1 MNNLGN
7 VVVAK
12 FDNMIPI
19 LTNCVEAIEISLIF
33 PQPII
38 NVSLIIGGSHV
49 WTFRDSCEP
58 EKMQCPSL
66 WNVMVLQKNEKKSI
80 KGGKNPNF
88 VTIIIIRHCEKEQK

>member
-1 MNNLGN
+1 MNYVGN

-12 FDNMIPI
+12 YDKMIPI

-66 WNVMVLQKNEKKSI
+66 WNVMVLQKNEKKI
-80 KGGKNPNF
+80 NKG
-88 VTIIIIRHCEKEQK
+88 REKSKFRNHNNKTL